1 MLVCDLSHENSIE
14 LLTHLR
20 LGRIACA
27 QGSQPYVVPF
37 YFAYQGNYLYSF
49 STVGQRIEWMRA
61 NPLVC
66 VETDQ
71 IVSPE
76 EWATLVI
83 FGRYEELPDTPAS
96 KSEREFA
103 FKLLQRIGVWW
114 KPGYAKTV
122 IAGVERPLVP
132 LYFRIEIREISGHH
146 AMPDPAGSV
155 EETQSQRKTTATNSF
170 RKLLDRVRAKS

>member
-1 MLVCDLSHENSIE
+1 MLICDLSDENSIE
-14 LLTHLR
+14 LLAHLR

-27 QGSQPYVVPF
+27 QGPQPYVVPF
-37 YFAYQGNYLYSF
+37 YFVYQGNYLYSF
-49 STVGQRIEWMRA
+49 STVGQRVEWMRA

-71 IVSPE
+71 IVSAE

-83 FGRYEELPDTPAS
+83 FGRFEELPDTTEC
-96 KSEREFA
+96 KEERELA
-103 FKLLQRIGVWW
+103 FKLLQRKGGWW
-114 KPGYAKTV
+114 EPGYAKTV
-122 IAGVERPLVP
+122 IGGVERLLVP
-132 LYFRIEIREISGHH
+132 LYFRVEIRQITGHH
-146 AMPDPAGSV
+146 AIPDPAGSE